1 MPQISGKII
10 VHLSFNVCIGLGVGN
25 NGSKIFISGSFE
37 FFFVCFGLGVGNN
50 GFFLIHFYL
59 YLI

>member
-25 NGSKIFISGSFE
+25 NGSKMFISGTVE
-37 FFFVCFGLGVGNN
+37 FFLFVSDKGLAIMD
-50 GFFLIHFYL
+50 FFFSSTFTYI
-59 YLI
+59 